1 MVFPPQ
7 SIGHFV
13 ASEISQ
19 DHAYTHAWWQCKG
32 GARGYM
38 PHVHAMNAVGLD
50 ILMALGWPICMHG
63 SQGAS
68 TKCILIIRSAQ
79 CIIGLVNRS
88 AVATTVHA
96 CAVGSFFNPRSINLE
111 SIQSSTNPSSRRT
124 ESNNFSCGLWDSPI
138 HGLGLLLRTRGART
152 RPRGDRLRRQEVTH
166 DGPAVIVCAD
176 RRAAQ

>member
-1 MVFPPQ
+1 MVAVQRTCKRLHATRACDERRGAGYPHG
-7 SIGHFV
+7 IGMAHL
-13 ASEISQ
+13 
-19 DHAYTHAWWQCKG
+19 HAWELGSIDQMYTDHQI
-32 GARGYM
+32 RT
-38 PHVHAMNAVGLD
+38 VHHRTGQPT
-50 ILMALGWPICMHG
+50 G
-63 SQGAS
+63 
-68 TKCILIIRSAQ
+68 RSHH
-79 CIIGLVNRS
+79 
-88 AVATTVHA
+88 HA
-96 CAVGSFFNPRSINLE
+96 CAAGSFFNPRSINLE